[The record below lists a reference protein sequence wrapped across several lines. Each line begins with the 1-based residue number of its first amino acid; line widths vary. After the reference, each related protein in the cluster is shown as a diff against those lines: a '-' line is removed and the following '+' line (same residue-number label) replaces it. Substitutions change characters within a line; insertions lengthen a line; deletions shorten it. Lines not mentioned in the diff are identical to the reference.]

1 MKGVKFFTIGIGI
14 GLVFAL
20 SVNSAQFGLEDFLVN
35 QIYIPEKTFLAQISR
50 EALSKRD
57 SFDINIKVKSALVV
71 KIGNDGEQTIIFD
84 ENSNAKMPI
93 ASLTKLM
100 TAIISLE
107 NQPLSKKIEIT
118 QPMVSQEGNSGNLR
132 VGEKIAVG
140 ELLKMALV
148 ESSNDAA
155 DALAE
160 INGVDGVDEVNGRE
174 NFINLMNLKA
184 KEIGLKSTNF
194 STPTGLEIENNFSSA
209 RDMANLGIFI
219 LKEYP
224 PNNKI
229 FPFLEISSQPSV
241 IVLSE
246 NGEIHHR
253 AFNTNELLNS
263 FSQIDDLKIIGGK
276 TGYTDESGGCIIIIL
291 QDKDNNY
298 FINVILGADSRESR
312 FSEMKKLIDAFNNEN
327 KI

>member
-14 GLVFAL
+14 GLAFSL
-20 SVNSAQFGLEDFLVN
+20 SVNSAQLVLEDFLVN

-50 EALSKRD
+50 EALSKKN
-57 SFDINIKVKSALVV
+57 SFDIDIKVKSALVV
-71 KIGNDGEQTIIFD
+71 EIRNDGEQIIIFD
-84 ENSNAKMPI
+84 KNSNTKMPI

-107 NQPLSKKIEIT
+107 NQPLSEKIEIT
-118 QPMVSQEGNSGNLR
+118 EPMVSQEGNNGKLR
-132 VGEKIAVG
+132 VGEKITVE
-140 ELLKMALV
+140 ELLEMALV

-155 DALAE
+155 LALAE
-160 INGVDGVDEVNGRE
+160 ISGRE

-184 KEIGLKSTNF
+184 AEIGLRSTRF
-194 STPTGLEIENNFSSA
+194 SNPTGLEAENNFSSA
-209 RDMANLGIFI
+209 RDMANLAIFI

-224 PNNKI
+224 PNNDI
-229 FPFLEISSQPSV
+229 FPFLETSSQSSV

-246 NGEIHHR
+246 NGETHHR

-263 FSQIDDLKIIGGK
+263 FNQTDDLKIIGGK
-276 TGYTDESGGCIIIIL
+276 TGYTDEAGGCIVIIL
-291 QDKDNNY
+291 QDKDNDY
-298 FINVILGADSRESR
+298 FVNVILGADSRESR
-312 FSEMKKLIDAFNNEN
+312 FSEMRKLIDAFNEN

>member
-14 GLVFAL
+14 GLAFSL
-20 SVNSAQFGLEDFLVN
+20 SVNSAQLVLEDFLIN

-50 EALSKRD
+50 EALSKKN
-57 SFDINIKVKSALVV
+57 SFDIDIRVKSALVV
-71 KIGNDGEQTIIFD
+71 EIRNDGEQTIIFD
-84 ENSNAKMPI
+84 KNSNTKMPI

-107 NQPLSKKIEIT
+107 NQPLSEKIEIT
-118 QPMVSQEGNSGNLR
+118 EPMVSQEGNNGKLR
-132 VGEKIAVG
+132 VGEKITVE
-140 ELLKMALV
+140 ELLKMTLV

-155 DALAE
+155 LALAE
-160 INGVDGVDEVNGRE
+160 ISGRE

-184 KEIGLKSTNF
+184 AEIGLRSTRF
-194 STPTGLEIENNFSSA
+194 SNSTGLEVENNFSSA
-209 RDMANLGIFI
+209 RDVANLAIFI

-224 PNNKI
+224 PNNNI
-229 FPFLEISSQPSV
+229 FPFLEISSQSSV
-241 IVLSE
+241 IVSSE
-246 NGEIHHR
+246 NGETHHW

-263 FSQIDDLKIIGGK
+263 FSQINDLKIIGGK
-276 TGYTDESGGCIIIIL
+276 TGYTDEAGGCIVIIL

-298 FINVILGADSRESR
+298 FVNVILGADSRESR
-312 FSEMKKLIDAFNNEN
+312 FSEMRKLIDAFNEN

>member
-1 MKGVKFFTIGIGI
+1 MKGVKFFTIGISI
-14 GLVFAL
+14 GLAFAL
-20 SVNSAQFGLEDFLVN
+20 SVNSAQSVLEDFLVN
-35 QIYIPEKTFLAQISR
+35 QIYIPEKTFLAQVSR

-57 SFDINIKVKSALVV
+57 SFDINIRVKSALVV

-84 ENSNAKMPI
+84 KNSNAKMPI

-107 NQPLSKKIEIT
+107 TQSLSEKIEIT
-118 QPMVSQEGNSGNLR
+118 QPIVFQEGSSGNLR
-132 VGEKIAVG
+132 VGEKIAVE

-160 INGVDGVDEVNGRE
+160 INGVNGRE

-184 KEIGLKSTNF
+184 KEIGLRSTNF

-209 RDMANLGIFI
+209 RDMANLAVFI

-224 PNNKI
+224 PNNSI
-229 FPFLEISSQPSV
+229 FPFLETSSQSSV

-276 TGYTDESGGCIIIIL
+276 TGYTDESGGCIVIIL
-291 QDKDNNY
+291 QDKDNNH
-298 FINVILGADSRESR
+298 FVNVILGADSRESR
-312 FSEMKKLIDAFNNEN
+312 FSEMRKLIDAFNNEN

>member
-14 GLVFAL
+14 GLAFSL
-20 SVNSAQFGLEDFLVN
+20 SVNSAQLVLEDFLVN

-50 EALSKRD
+50 EALSKKN
-57 SFDINIKVKSALVV
+57 SFDIDIKVKSALVV
-71 KIGNDGEQTIIFD
+71 EIRNDGEQIIIFD
-84 ENSNAKMPI
+84 KNSNTKMPI

-107 NQPLSKKIEIT
+107 NQPLSEKIEIT
-118 QPMVSQEGNSGNLR
+118 EPMVSQEGNNGKLR
-132 VGEKIAVG
+132 VGEKITVE
-140 ELLKMALV
+140 ELLEMALV

-155 DALAE
+155 LALAE
-160 INGVDGVDEVNGRE
+160 ISGRE

-184 KEIGLKSTNF
+184 AEIGLRSTRF
-194 STPTGLEIENNFSSA
+194 SNPTGLEAENNFSSA
-209 RDMANLGIFI
+209 RDMANLAIFI

-224 PNNKI
+224 PNNDI
-229 FPFLEISSQPSV
+229 FPFLETSSQSSV

-246 NGEIHHR
+246 NGETHHR

-263 FSQIDDLKIIGGK
+263 FSQTDDLKIIGGK
-276 TGYTDESGGCIIIIL
+276 TGYTDEAGGCIVIIL
-291 QDKDNNY
+291 QDKDNDY
-298 FINVILGADSRESR
+298 FVNVILGADSRESR
-312 FSEMKKLIDAFNNEN
+312 FSEMRKLIDAFNEN

>member
-14 GLVFAL
+14 GLAFSL
-20 SVNSAQFGLEDFLVN
+20 SVNSAQLVLEDFLIN

-50 EALSKRD
+50 ETLDKKN
-57 SFDINIKVKSALVV
+57 SFDINIGVKSALVV
-71 KIGNDGEQTIIFD
+71 EIRNDGEQIIIFD
-84 ENSNAKMPI
+84 KNSNTKMPI

-107 NQPLSKKIEIT
+107 NQPLSEKIEIT
-118 QPMVSQEGNSGNLR
+118 EPMVSQEGNNGKLR
-132 VGEKIAVG
+132 VGEKITVE
-140 ELLKMALV
+140 ELLEMALV

-155 DALAE
+155 LALAE
-160 INGVDGVDEVNGRE
+160 ISGRE

-184 KEIGLKSTNF
+184 AEIGLRSTRF
-194 STPTGLEIENNFSSA
+194 SNPTGLEAENNFSSA
-209 RDMANLGIFI
+209 RDMANLAIFI

-224 PNNKI
+224 PNNDI
-229 FPFLEISSQPSV
+229 FPFLEISAQSSV

-246 NGEIHHR
+246 NGETHHR

-263 FSQIDDLKIIGGK
+263 FSQTDDLKIIGGK
-276 TGYTDESGGCIIIIL
+276 TGYTDEAGGCIVIIL
-291 QDKDNNY
+291 QDKDNDY
-298 FINVILGADSRESR
+298 FVNVILGADSRESR
-312 FSEMKKLIDAFNNEN
+312 FSEMRKLIDAFNEN